1 MGVLLPEILSKHGYD
16 STRIPLLDPSFE
28 YKSKQAEFS
37 EAILDFTRDP
47 QSFLKSFTL
56 DTTSLMSQHAV
67 LQGEPIMYMG
77 TDGYQLNISKD
88 DGPASN
94 RLRVLS
100 EPLLDNMPSF
110 IDVKKTAKYGEI
122 VVAAANDGGTA
133 VVVDHDPSHYRI
145 YFDKR
150 PHAYALY
157 DNVVALRDLSSG
169 YRVGENI
176 KFDKGL
182 DVTFFV
188 YNDKGWQS
196 LVQKQSFN
204 SFSDLEV
211 RRIGSTTAV
220 PFAPVGDNLEQAF
233 VENRTAIQ
241 AQLISLADRLG
252 ISTAN
257 ITNLPYN
264 PTEIKQVD
272 THSSLKC
279 GMI

>member
-1 MGVLLPEILSKHGYD
+1 M
-16 STRIPLLDPSFE
+16 
-28 YKSKQAEFS
+28 
-37 EAILDFTRDP
+37 
-47 QSFLKSFTL
+47 
-56 DTTSLMSQHAV
+56 
-67 LQGEPIMYMG
+67 
-77 TDGYQLNISKD
+77 
-88 DGPASN
+88 
-94 RLRVLS
+94 LS

-110 IDVKKTAKYGEI
+110 IDVRKQKYGEI
-122 VVAAANDGGTA
+122 VVAANDGGTA

-150 PHAYALY
+150 PHAYAHMTMLWSS
-157 DNVVALRDLSSG
+157 DLSSG

-204 SFSDLEV
+204 SFSD
-211 RRIGSTTAV
+211 RSKTHWSTTAV

-233 VENRTAIQ
+233 EENRTAIQ
-241 AQLISLADRLG
+241 AQLIGLADRLG

-257 ITNLPYN
+257 VTDLPYN
-264 PTEIKQVD
+264 PTEVKQVD
-272 THSSLKC
+272 THSSLKMWNDLRTALSRKVSAQRQSLARNRILELAKLKIPGYPNEASVKQSSLYC
-279 GMI
+279 VLACLN